1 MTQVIRLADS
11 FALDKAG
18 SNMEARIAIMAMTT
32 SNSISVNAA
41 LAFDAGLVKV
51 RCGDCFLIRV
61 LSGGSRDQSH
71 AATPFQSYRQSDASQ
86 HIIPVFTGFWTDHD
100 KLKIAVGY

>member
-1 MTQVIRLADS
+1 
-11 FALDKAG
+11 
-18 SNMEARIAIMAMTT
+18 MEARIAIMAMTT

-41 LAFDAGLVKV
+41 LAFDAGLVKG

-71 AATPFQSYRQSDASQ
+71 AATPFKAIVNRM
-86 HIIPVFTGFWTDHD
+86 PVNT
-100 KLKIAVGY
+100 